1 MQKIIICDTSCLIL
15 LQKINELEIL
25 HLHFGKILT
34 TIEVAIE
41 FGEVLPD
48 WISTQQPSTVNYN
61 LLFETKLGRGES
73 SAIALASEF
82 SDCLLIIDDL
92 KARKTAQK
100 LGLKVIGTLGLL
112 VDAKLKGNIPSIKP
126 FLEKIKQ
133 TNFRISNQL
142 ENLLLDFANE

>member
-25 HLHFGKILT
+25 HLHFGMLLT

-61 LLFETKLGRGES
+61 LLFETKLGKGES

>member
-34 TIEVAIE
+34 TIEVSIE

-73 SAIALASEF
+73 SAIALAS
-82 SDCLLIIDDL
+82 
-92 KARKTAQK
+92 
-100 LGLKVIGTLGLL
+100 
-112 VDAKLKGNIPSIKP
+112 
-126 FLEKIKQ
+126 
-133 TNFRISNQL
+133 
-142 ENLLLDFANE
+142 